1 MHPRY
6 CAVGSG
12 IAAQRS
18 SETGVVDV
26 AVIVVT
32 RLRSKDHSCLDDL
45 FTAAVA
51 FLGQAQGLPGILGA
65 DEARSS
71 PSPVEE
77 C

>member
-1 MHPRY
+1 M
-6 CAVGSG
+6 
-12 IAAQRS
+12 
-18 SETGVVDV
+18 

-51 FLGQAQGLPGILGA
+51 FLGQAQGSPGILGA

>member
-1 MHPRY
+1 M
-6 CAVGSG
+6 
-12 IAAQRS
+12 
-18 SETGVVDV
+18 

-51 FLGQAQGLPGILGA
+51 FLGQAQGSPGILGA

-77 C
+77 CWTARVPTVVAAPLRRPTAPTG